1 MVYLISKAGKPLMP
15 TKRHGKVRRLIKEGL
30 AKVVTVKPFTIQLL
44 YLTTEFKQPIS
55 FGIDSGY
62 QRIGFSALTQ
72 KEELLS
78 GEVHMLEGQS
88 ERIKE
93 RSSYRRQRRA
103 RLRYRKPK
111 FSNRKRAEG
120 CLAPSIEHKLQTH
133 IRLVEKVSRF
143 LPITNVVVE
152 VAAFD
157 TQKLKDLTIEAEGY
171 QQGEQY
177 GFSNLREYILHRD
190 NHSCQNPNC
199 TNKAKEKILQVHH
212 LGYWKGDSSDRPA
225 NLITLCEKCHRAE
238 NHKEGGM
245 LYGWQPKMNGYKA
258 ESFMSQVR
266 WRLVNELE
274 CEHSF
279 GYITKAKRVAL
290 KLEKS
295 HANDAF
301 VIAGGEEQKRIE
313 PIVIEE
319 VRRNNRSLEKFY
331 DAIYI
336 DTRSGKKAKGQEM
349 NSGRRTRNG
358 NLDGENLHK
367 SRGAKLKAGRRRIR
381 HKRYA
386 IQPKD
391 NIKYKGKKYQVA
403 GIQNYGE
410 YIKLSGIAK
419 PVRTTSVKLYRYGK
433 GLHVL

>member
-1 MVYLISKAGKPLMP
+1 MLYMISKDGKPLMP
-15 TKRHGKVRRLIKEGL
+15 TNRHGKVRRLLKEGK
-30 AKVVTVKPFTIQLL
+30 AKVITLKPFTIQLL
-44 YLTTEFKQPIS
+44 YQTTEFKQPIS

-62 QRIGFSALTQ
+62 QRIGFSAVTR

-93 RSSYRRQRRA
+93 RSSYRRLRRA
-103 RLRYRKPK
+103 RLRYRKSK

-120 CLAPSIEHKLQTH
+120 RLAPSIEHKFNTH

-143 LPITNVVVE
+143 LPITNIVIE

-157 TQKLKDLTIEAEGY
+157 IQKLKDSSIEAEGY
-171 QQGEQY
+171 QQGEQQ

-199 TNKAKEKILQVHH
+199 TNKGKEKILQVHH
-212 LGYWKGDSSDRPA
+212 LGYWKEDRTDRPS
-225 NLITLCEKCHRAE
+225 NLITLCERCHRAE
-238 NHKEGGM
+238 NHKEGSL
-245 LYGWQPKMNGYKA
+245 LYGWQPKMNGFKP
-258 ESFMSQVR
+258 ETFMSQVR

-274 CEHSF
+274 CEHSYGF
-279 GYITKAKRVAL
+279 ITKTKRVAL

-295 HANDAF
+295 HVNDAF

-336 DTRSGKKAKGQEM
+336 DTRSGKKAKGQEL
-349 NSGRRTRNG
+349 NSGTRTRNRKL
-358 NLDGENLHK
+358 NGESLHK
-367 SRGAKLKAGRRRIR
+367 SRGVKLKAGRRRIR
-381 HKRYA
+381 RKRYA

-391 NIKYKGKKYQVA
+391 IIKYNGQKYQVS
-403 GIQNYGE
+403 GIQNYGD
-410 YIKLSGIAK
+410 YIKLTGIAR
-419 PVRTTSVKLYRYGK
+419 PVRTSSVKLYRYGK
-433 GLHVL
+433 GLNVL

>member
-1 MVYLISKAGKPLMP
+1 MVYVISKDGLPLMP
-15 TKRHGKVRRLIKEGL
+15 TKRHGKVRCLLKDRL

-44 YLTTEFKQPIS
+44 YETTEFKQPII

-62 QRIGFSALTQ
+62 QRIGFSALTE

-93 RSSYRRQRRA
+93 RSSYRRQRRS

-111 FSNRKRAEG
+111 FSNRKMAEG

-143 LPITNVVVE
+143 LPITDIVVE

-157 TQKLKDLTIEAEGY
+157 TQKLKDLTVEAELY
-171 QQGEQY
+171 QQGEQQ
-177 GFSNLREYILHRD
+177 GFWNVREYILHRD
-190 NHSCQNPNC
+190 NHACQNPEC

-212 LGYWKGDSSDRPA
+212 IGYWKGDRSDRPE

-238 NHKEGGM
+238 NHKEGRL

-274 CEHSF
+274 CRYSY

-301 VIAGGEEQKRIE
+301 VIAGGEKQKRIE

-336 DTRSGKKAKGQEM
+336 DTRSGKRAKGQEL
-349 NSGRRTRNG
+349 NSGRRTRNR
-358 NLDGENLHK
+358 NLDGENMRK
-367 SRGAKLKAGRRRIR
+367 WRGEKLKAGRRRIR

-391 NIKYKGKKYQVA
+391 IIKYKGRKYQVA

-410 YIKLSGIAK
+410 YIKLTGLTK
-419 PVRTTSVKLYRYGK
+419 PVRVTSVNLYRYGK